1 MTGNIRKRAKLVP
14 AAAVIAAALSV
25 AGAAQAAEDSV
36 AFISPT
42 AEPVSVGAAGQWPP
56 DIARLLM
63 VRGAQIS
70 GISPDGGKIAFTS
83 LITGVRQIFVMPVTG
98 GAAEQITFGNG
109 VTFFRWAPDGS
120 GLLYGVD
127 NSGDEQEAYYF
138 ITADGASERLV
149 MPAVKDGF
157 RSFGAYSPDGSKF
170 AYASTERNGAD
181 FDLYIADLATGA
193 AEMVFEG
200 KNFFAVRAWSPDG
213 ARLIVTET
221 VGEDGNNLYAFDIAE
236 RRMDLLY
243 KPEPYANVESGFGG
257 GSGFAFN
264 PDGSGLYFSTNMD
277 REFTALGRHDF
288 ASASFTLIEENPAHD
303 IQQPTLCGE
312 RYLLYTINENGAD
325 SLRVRDLK
333 SNRALAAPSMPRGI
347 VNISCAKDAPVAL
360 LQSST
365 YQGPG
370 ALHVW
375 RVGERNVKTVL
386 SPTMAGVD
394 PGKLTAPEVVRM
406 KARDGVELQGLLY
419 LPQGLPAGVKP
430 PVIFD
435 VHGGPT
441 GESRAGFDAVAQFHV
456 ARGVAVFK
464 PNVRGSTGFGRTY
477 VQLDNQEKRLDSVR
491 DLVDMLDGLKADGRV
506 DASRAAVKGGS
517 YGGYMVNAVL
527 GLYPEAFA
535 AGVSLFGV
543 GDWVTGLE
551 VASPALKAAD
561 LIEYG
566 DINDPKWRAFYTENS
581 PIRFADRIRV
591 PVLYSHGAMDRR
603 IDKAE
608 TEVMVRALRANGV
621 EAPYILFPD
630 EGHGWRKL
638 SNQLFYF
645 RREAEFLAKVFAT
658 DEVGSPS
665 GTN

>member
-1 MTGNIRKRAKLVP
+1 MNTLKIRAS
-14 AAAVIAAALSV
+14 AAAIV
-25 AGAAQAAEDSV
+25 AVASLPLGAAQAADDPV
-36 AFISPT
+36 AFISPA
-42 AEPVSVGAAGQWPP
+42 AEPVTVGTAGQWPP

-63 VRGAQIS
+63 VRGAQS
-70 GISPDGGKIAFTS
+70 AAISPDGGKIAFAS
-83 LITGVRQIFVMPVTG
+83 LVTGVRQVFVMPVTG

-138 ITADGASERLV
+138 ISADGTSERLV
-149 MPAVKDGF
+149 MPAVKNGF
-157 RSFGAYSPDGSKF
+157 RAFGAYSPDGTKF
-170 AYASTERNGAD
+170 AFASTERNGQD

-193 AEMVFEG
+193 AEMIYEG
-200 KNFFAVRAWSPDG
+200 KNFFSVRAWSPDG
-213 ARLIVTET
+213 ARLIVSET
-221 VGEDGNNLYAFDIAE
+221 VGEDGNNLYAFDIAA
-236 RRMDLLY
+236 RRMDALY
-243 KPEPYANVESGFGG
+243 KPEPYANVDSGFSGG
-257 GSGFAFN
+257 AGFAFN
-264 PDGSGLYFSTNMD
+264 PDGSGMYFSTNMD

-288 ASASFTLIEENPAHD
+288 ASGAFTVIEENAAHD
-303 IQQPTLCGE
+303 VEQPVLCGE

-325 SLRVRDLK
+325 VLRVRDLK
-333 SNRALAAPSMPRGI
+333 SGKLVAAPAIPRG
-347 VNISCAKDAPVAL
+347 VLNITCAREAPLAL
-360 LQSST
+360 FNSST

-370 ALHVW
+370 ALHIW
-375 RVGERNVKTVL
+375 RVGARATTPVL
-386 SPTMAGVD
+386 RPTMAGVD
-394 PGKLTAPEVVRM
+394 PAKLVAPEVVRM
-406 KARDGVELQGLLY
+406 KARDGVDLQGLLY
-419 LPQGLPAGVKP
+419 LPRDLPEGTTP

-441 GESRAGFDAVAQFHV
+441 GESRAWFDAVAQFHV

-506 DASRAAVKGGS
+506 DVSRAAVKGGS

-527 GLYPEAFA
+527 GLYPDAFA

-566 DINDPKWRAFYTENS
+566 DINDPIWRAFYTENS
-581 PIRFADRIRV
+581 PIRLADRIRV

-658 DEVGSPS
+658 DEVGSTS